1 MFKFSS
7 LLILILTFS
16 ISFKANS
23 NNTNTATEAEL
34 KKSHLEDIF
43 IWKMSD
49 ELKLTANEEKKF
61 TEIHRSL
68 NKKKSELN
76 KKIQESIAGL
86 KEKDGEQALKAYK
99 KLIQDYNQLSI
110 TEFESIKGLLG
121 AKKFISY
128 LKIKNELTSK
138 VKSIL
143 IGERL
148 ADNNRK
154 EKALPPPK
162 VIIEKGE

>member
-7 LLILILTFS
+7 ILAFILFL
-16 ISFKANS
+16 SFNAYS
-23 NNTNTATEAEL
+23 NNEADL

-49 ELKLTANEEKKF
+49 ELKLSAAEEKKF
-61 TEIHRSL
+61 TEIHRAL

-76 KKIQESIAGL
+76 KKIQESIQNL
-86 KEKDGEQALKAYK
+86 QEKDGEPQLRAYK

-110 TEFESIKGLLG
+110 TEFDSIKALLG
-121 AKKFISY
+121 PQKFISY
-128 LKIKNELTSK
+128 LKIKTELTSK

-143 IGERL
+143 IGERM
-148 ADNNRK
+148 ADNKKAK
-154 EKALPPPK
+154 ELPPPK
-162 VIIEKGE
+162 VIIEKGD